1 MSTVGLPIY
10 ALKTVLAHLKARSC
24 TMSND
29 NQDGT
34 ASLMSNSNHN
44 GPASVSTLSTGE
56 STAIADLERALQES
70 RNEIDFLKSQM
81 NATRNTTRLGKDS
94 FGAMVRKR
102 SKTREEKDQ
111 VREIRNVL
119 KGIMIEHIFPREK
132 FQSNDNLYFLGHGS
146 MGAFIMGKMNPV
158 LENPKEYWEG
168 AWFVA
173 KELFQ
178 EHRQSIAASLKKKFL
193 KGTITVY
200 FLTRIPAGNM
210 N

>member
-1 MSTVGLPIY
+1 LSTVGLPIY

-132 FQSNDNLYFLGHGS
+132 FQSNDNLYFWDMDQWVHLLW
-146 MGAFIMGKMNPV
+146 GK
-158 LENPKEYWEG
+158 
-168 AWFVA
+168 
-173 KELFQ
+173 
-178 EHRQSIAASLKKKFL
+178 
-193 KGTITVY
+193 
-200 FLTRIPAGNM
+200 
-210 N
+210 